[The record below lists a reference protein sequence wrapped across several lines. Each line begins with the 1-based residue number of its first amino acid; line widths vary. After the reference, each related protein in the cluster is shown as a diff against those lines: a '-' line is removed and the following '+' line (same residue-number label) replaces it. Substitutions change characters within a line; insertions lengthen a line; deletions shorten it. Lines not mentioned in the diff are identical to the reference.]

1 MDWKAVDERLI
12 RRGELI
18 LDLESLGNHE
28 KELEEMNKGRPGP
41 RYKLANSYI
50 QLLAVVR
57 YLFQM
62 PYRQLE
68 GYTRALHRLVPQLP
82 QADYSGIRKRIQR
95 LNVDPY
101 RHLSESTDPVAIA
114 LDSTGVKVDKAGG
127 WVERKHGKK
136 KRYVKLH
143 FAVRV
148 DTHEVVSMEV
158 TTDDVHDSKEASGL
172 LEGAEKRVRVAE
184 FIGDGAYDSEE
195 VYGVLER
202 RGVGAVIKP
211 RGNARSDTGSL
222 SRSVSV
228 GLIRELGYGTWA
240 ESVGYGVGVGRWRR
254 LTHRLSGC
262 SGRAPWAGALGVS
275 RWSWPVRWLS
285 TICWSTCR
293 WGWGLSE

>member
-18 LDLESLGNHE
+18 LDTESLENHE

-41 RYKLANSYI
+41 RFRIATSYI
-50 QLLAVVR
+50 QLLAAVR
-57 YLFQM
+57 YLYQM

-68 GYTRALHRLVPQLP
+68 GYTRALHTLVPQLP

-95 LNVDPY
+95 LPVDPY
-101 RHLSESTDPVAIA
+101 QHLGESTEPVTIA
-114 LDSTGVKVDKAGG
+114 VDSTGVKVEKAGG

-158 TTDDVHDSKEASGL
+158 TTDDVHDSKEATGL
-172 LEGAEKRVRVAE
+172 LDGAEKRVRVAE
-184 FIGDGAYDSEE
+184 LIGDGAYDSEE
-195 VYGVLER
+195 VYGMLEKR
-202 RGVGAVIKP
+202 RIGAVIKP
-211 RGNARSDTGSL
+211 KSNARSDTGSL

-240 ESVGYGVGVGRWRR
+240 ELTGYGRRWAVETAYSTFKRLFGEGAMGRS
-254 LTHRLSGC
+254 LGSIALEL
-262 SGRAPWAGALGVS
+262 AGKVALYNMLVNM
-275 RWSWPVRWLS
+275 
-285 TICWSTCR
+285 
-293 WGWGLSE
+293 